1 MADRQRNIALIVVNI
16 YIGAIQ
22 TNAGKSKGKR
32 DWKCSKVNQYM
43 SQEASCTQSSLL
55 NIVTLAQMQKIVKFC
70 NRNPLYRGSENW
82 ELVPETNKCLID
94 KDTTINNKNLLKR
107 KSVGLLP

>member
-1 MADRQRNIALIVVNI
+1 MLEKAKENVTGNVVKLI
-16 YIGAIQ
+16 
-22 TNAGKSKGKR
+22 
-32 DWKCSKVNQYM
+32 M
-43 SQEASCTQSSLL
+43 SQEASCTQSSSL

-94 KDTTINNKNLLKR
+94 KDTTINNKNLLKKEECR
-107 KSVGLLP
+107 VATIKTNTNKAV

>member
-43 SQEASCTQSSLL
+43 SHRNSGS
-55 NIVTLAQMQKIVKFC
+55 NFVTETHSTEDHKT
-70 NRNPLYRGSENW
+70 GNW
-82 ELVPETNKCLID
+82 FQ
-94 KDTTINNKNLLKR
+94 R
-107 KSVGLLP
+107 